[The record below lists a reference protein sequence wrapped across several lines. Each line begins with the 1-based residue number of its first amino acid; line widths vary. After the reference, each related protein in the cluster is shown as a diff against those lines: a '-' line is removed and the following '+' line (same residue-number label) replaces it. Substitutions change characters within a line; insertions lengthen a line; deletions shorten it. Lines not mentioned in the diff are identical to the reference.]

1 MITKNERTKIL
12 EYIQLNNTN
21 NQPINKTMSENKTN
35 TNEEK
40 TKTNQNNKNYIQ
52 KKETK
57 IEKSISKVTEDY
69 QEEKSFQEI
78 TNNNNQSTI
87 FKKENTQIYKKEKEN
102 SNELAELH
110 QYEHIVEVNKTA
122 NQKSY
127 NQDLGQNI
135 LKDLENKKPKNNA
148 EIGPIYK
155 SINIK
160 STSIIKL
167 DEQNHNIE
175 LSINSN
181 NLSKSKTEPN
191 KDLQLTL
198 NENKSNLTKV
208 VVGNAEELNEKEVCK
223 SKKKNN
229 THI

>member
-1 MITKNERTKIL
+1 MKRKQKQIKI
-12 EYIQLNNTN
+12 IK
-21 NQPINKTMSENKTN
+21 IIFK
-35 TNEEK
+35 
-40 TKTNQNNKNYIQ
+40 

-122 NQKSY
+122 NQKIY

-135 LKDLENKKPKNNA
+135 LKDLESKPKNNA

-223 SKKKNN
+223 SKKTTPIFENYILMEKKQKNMSEN
-229 THI
+229 NEI